1 MVQVVEVVNGDAL
14 VVKTDK
20 NLFKKVF
27 LSSIRPPRYQKY
39 NDPCI
44 RQFIQRDLH
53 LTQYFKAYK
62 VVHLLTDGFCQA
74 LCVLLNIQGK
84 M

>member
-20 NLFKKVF
+20 NQFKKVF
-27 LSSIRPPRYQKY
+27 LSSIRPPRYIKY

-44 RQFIQRDLH
+44 NYYSDSVKENCI
-53 LTQYFKAYK
+53 
-62 VVHLLTDGFCQA
+62 
-74 LCVLLNIQGK
+74 
-84 M
+84 